1 MDEAIQS
8 SPSEAPQSEATI
20 LADQLLQNCHQL
32 LYELEEF
39 QRFLAEKK
47 DNIVDIRTFHSSVR
61 SELKSLEKVSWF
73 PRRLS
78 DRRVFFSLNIF

>member
-8 SPSEAPQSEATI
+8 SSTAVPQSEATI
-20 LADQLLQNCHQL
+20 LADQLLQTCHQL

-39 QRFLAEKK
+39 QKFLAEKK

-61 SELKSLEKVSWF
+61 SELRSLERVCL
-73 PRRLS
+73 LS
-78 DRRVFFSLNIF
+78 GALQTLRFFH